1 YEATLDQLPL
11 VQAVVARAWH
21 QPLQDAQK
29 GRELIAPVIEGLES
43 LVADAIKAGEL
54 KPATNAALVTE
65 LVWMAWLSNYR
76 RAAYDSWTIE
86 TLKGHLDKQ
95 IDVIKGYG
103 ATPIDFAYAIH
114 TRIGSACVGAKIDGM
129 RVPLWTRIKNGQSVE
144 IITAEGQSPQATWLD
159 IVVTGRAK
167 SAIRRRLREEDRE
180 RFIRLGRELARVAFD
195 HVGRK
200 ATDKALAT
208 AAKQLSLGGPEDL
221 LARLGSAD
229 LAARDVVAI
238 LYPNAVDTGSEID
251 AARAVIGLEPDQS
264 FQIAQCC
271 QPVPGERIVGITYR
285 GKSMMVHSID
295 CRALEAL
302 DGDSSRWV
310 DVHWH
315 SGQHPAIH
323 TVTLNVVIANGP
335 GVLGRICTL
344 IGEQK
349 ANISN
354 MTFVDRKPDYYR
366 LLIDV
371 DLRDIEHLHAVM
383 LVLEAETDVAEIR
396 RHRDLSRA
404 P

>member
-1 YEATLDQLPL
+1 
-11 VQAVVARAWH
+11 
-21 QPLQDAQK
+21 
-29 GRELIAPVIEGLES
+29 
-43 LVADAIKAGEL
+43 
-54 KPATNAALVTE
+54 
-65 LVWMAWLSNYR
+65 
-76 RAAYDSWTIE
+76 
-86 TLKGHLDKQ
+86 
-95 IDVIKGYG
+95 
-103 ATPIDFAYAIH
+103 
-114 TRIGSACVGAKIDGM
+114 
-129 RVPLWTRIKNGQSVE
+129 
-144 IITAEGQSPQATWLD
+144 
-159 IVVTGRAK
+159 VTGRAK